1 MYNKQKPLMH
11 FPTGTLQHHGH
22 PHATKYFH
30 KQIDALSI
38 MHYGIISWHSYSSIS
53 QWTHWQSM
61 SQVTEKLMAID
72 SPNGI
77 IWTPMTN
84 PLYYPYFLKLKKYSL
99 LMLAQFF
106 KRNMHVVENTNTMV
120 TLLFFPTNCSNC
132 ISLSMPP
139 FKY

>member
-1 MYNKQKPLMH
+1 MH

-30 KQIDALSI
+30 KHIDVLSI

-53 QWTHWQSM
+53 VNTFAIN
-61 SQVTEKLMAID
+61 VAID

-77 IWTPMTN
+77 IWNPMTN
-84 PLYYPYFLKLKKYSL
+84 PLYYPYFLKLKKCSL
-99 LMLAQFF
+99 LVLAQFF
-106 KRNMHVVENTNTMV
+106 KRNMHLVENTSTMV
-120 TLLFFPTNCSNC
+120 TLLVSPTNCSNC
-132 ISLSMPP
+132 KSPSTPP